1 MFVLPFERI
10 EEDKIIKDH
19 RDFFSRYYIPN
30 VKIKDFNVLINEKS
44 LFDLPLKN
52 QEEAY
57 ETVMSMSRNID

>member
-1 MFVLPFERI
+1 MFVLPFERT

-30 VKIKDFNVLINEKS
+30 VKIKDFNVLINERS
-44 LFDLPLKN
+44 FFDLPLKN

>member
-30 VKIKDFNVLINEKS
+30 VKIKDINVLINES
-44 LFDLPLKN
+44 RFFDLPLKN

>member
-30 VKIKDFNVLINEKS
+30 VKIKDFNVLINERS
-44 LFDLPLKN
+44 FFDSPLKN